1 MSKNL
6 FLFGNIG
13 AGKSTLIRECLLP
26 YLNAVGGFYVQRIFC
41 GNELIAFSLKP
52 IADESSY
59 ELTLKVD
66 DLEGLDNLFLHL
78 DNNGK
83 WQSNNDVF
91 LKSGLAF
98 LQNSIQNNKKLIL
111 LDELGGIELHNQTF
125 MTEVY
130 KIIKGSIP
138 LLGVVKAPKNARI
151 LERVNAGKG
160 VTDVNLMFI
169 DYLNHDQNTELLN
182 VDNIDR
188 NEAASR
194 IYNFVEE
201 VFNG

>member
-6 FLFGNIG
+6 FLSGNIG

-26 YLNAVGGFYVQRIFC
+26 YLAAVGGFYVQRIFC

-52 IADESSY
+52 IADKLSY
-59 ELTLKVD
+59 KLTLKVD
-66 DLEGLDNLFLHL
+66 DLEGLDNLFLYL
-78 DNNGK
+78 DNNGN

-91 LKSGLAF
+91 LNSGLEI
-98 LQNSIQNNKKLIL
+98 LQSSIQKNKKLIL

-130 KIIKGSIP
+130 KILKGSIP

-160 VTDVNLMFI
+160 VTNVNLMFI
-169 DYLNHDQNTELLN
+169 DYLKNDQNTELLN
-182 VDNIDR
+182 VNNIDR

>member
-1 MSKNL
+1 VSKNL

-26 YLNAVGGFYVQRIFC
+26 YLNEVGGFYVQRIFC

-52 IADESSY
+52 ITDESSY

-66 DLEGLDNLFLHL
+66 DLEGLDNLFLYL
-78 DNNGK
+78 DTNGK

-91 LKSGLAF
+91 LKSGLEL

-111 LDELGGIELHNQTF
+111 LDELGGIELHNKIF

-151 LERVNAGKG
+151 LERINAGKG